1 MLERPSGAT
10 CFRSLLNKL
19 FLEFPLWRK
28 ATAAWLQHHGAGSIP
43 GPAEWVKDPALPQL
57 SCRSQLRLGSDPGSG
72 NSLCHG
78 AARKGKKPFVL
89 GPENSRHEP
98 PYVIKEFRACVRIP

>member
-43 GPAEWVKDPALPQL
+43 GPAEWVKDAVLL
-57 SCRSQLRLGSDPGSG
+57 QLRLGLIPGLG
-72 NSLCHG
+72 TPHAEGRPKKKKKEPKNC
-78 AARKGKKPFVL
+78 GKI
-89 GPENSRHEP
+89 
-98 PYVIKEFRACVRIP
+98 YTT